1 MKKFRFACLSLSL
14 AFVLLVAAAP
24 GHAETCPELPGFAPL
39 DELPVYDG
47 ACLFGADDP
56 GFSSYAL
63 PTGPMKGRAL
73 SSHEKIEGQLQ
84 RRLYVAP
91 EGASPLDLFS
101 NYKDALAALGFD
113 VVFECAGRDC
123 GSNNALLGKL
133 MIYGPDRQLGNLG
146 QLSRHA
152 LYIEGDEHFLAARSA
167 DASRHIAVY
176 VARNRQAE
184 ISGQA
189 SGRAAVHIDLVT
201 ANALEARMVDAA
213 AMAKGISDD
222 GRIAV
227 DNVFF
232 EFGTAMLTPEAEPA
246 LAEMAKLLTDTPGLA
261 VLIVGHTDW
270 VGNADANLALSRA
283 RAGSV
288 VAALIGRGIAA
299 DRVVPAGVGM
309 LSPRA
314 SNASEDGRRLNRRV
328 ELVELKAG
336 N

>member
-1 MKKFRFACLSLSL
+1 LRKSWVSCLSLPFAL
-14 AFVLLVAAAP
+14 ALLVAAAP
-24 GHAETCPELPGFAPL
+24 GHAETCPDVPGFAPL
-39 DELPVYDG
+39 EQLPVYEG

-56 GFSSYAL
+56 GFSSYSL
-63 PTGPMKGRAL
+63 PTGPMSARAL
-73 SSHEKIEGQLQ
+73 IPHEKIEGQLQ

-91 EGASPLDLFS
+91 EGASPLDLFK
-101 NYKDALAALGFD
+101 NYKDALTALGFEI
-113 VVFECAGRDC
+113 VFECAGRDC

-133 MIYGPDRQLGNLG
+133 MIYGPGRQLENLG

-201 ANALEARMVDAA
+201 AIALEARMVDAA
-213 AMAKGISDD
+213 AMAKGISDE

-227 DNVFF
+227 DNIFF
-232 EFGTAMLTPEAEPA
+232 DFGTAVLTPEAEPA
-246 LAEMAKLLTDTPGLA
+246 LAEMAKLMTDNPGLA

-270 VGNADANLALSRA
+270 VGNADANLALSRQ

-288 VAALIGRGIAA
+288 VVALVSRGIAA
-299 DRVVPAGVGM
+299 DRVIPAGVGM

-314 SNASEDGRRLNRRV
+314 SNVSEDGRRLNRRV
-328 ELVELKAG
+328 ELVELTVG